1 MTKNPLAPLSPEEL
15 KTRDNNIAHIEHLKE
30 AMKKGLK
37 KWDNIIRKEKDQLA
51 QVWMKGDREKLS
63 EWTADIEMVLGAT
76 KMSPVYV
83 PTVKEEWIRAAKQ
96 KRTATLENP
105 DKPLPQPN
113 KPKGPK
119 PVRKPVARKSRGK
132 WPKDDNKGD
141 NKKGGL
147 QQQIVNPENQPGN
160 VMEDLED
167 EPLPPGQGPNVPENP
182 PDPKPKPKGAGLKPK
197 PKGPKPNKPVPPMP
211 KSTTDTT
218 SEEPITWYKTG
229 VAYDTK
235 CTGPAAIPP
244 EGLLNVSRKR
254 KAGGQPKASGG
265 PSVNKRKRTTPAKFL
280 TLSPEPHTL

>member
-1 MTKNPLAPLSPEEL
+1 MAPLSPEEL
-15 KTRDNNIAHIEHLKE
+15 KTRENNKAHIKHLKE

-51 QVWMKGDREKLS
+51 QIWMKGDREKLS
-63 EWTADIEMVLGAT
+63 EWIADIEMVLGAT

-83 PTVKEEWIRAAKQ
+83 PTVKEKWIGAAKQ
-96 KRTATLENP
+96 RPTATLENP

-113 KPKGPK
+113 KSKGPK
-119 PVRKPVARKSRGK
+119 PVRKPVARKSGGK
-132 WPKDDNKGD
+132 GPKDDNKGD

-147 QQQIVNPENQPGN
+147 QQQIVNPENHPGN
-160 VMEDLED
+160 VTEDLED
-167 EPLPPGQGPNVPENP
+167 EPLPPGPGPNIPENP
-182 PDPKPKPKGAGLKPK
+182 PDPKPKPKGAGPKPK

-211 KSTTDTT
+211 KSTMDTT

-235 CTGPAAIPP
+235 HTGPVAIPP
-244 EGLLNVSRKR
+244 EGLLNVSRKC